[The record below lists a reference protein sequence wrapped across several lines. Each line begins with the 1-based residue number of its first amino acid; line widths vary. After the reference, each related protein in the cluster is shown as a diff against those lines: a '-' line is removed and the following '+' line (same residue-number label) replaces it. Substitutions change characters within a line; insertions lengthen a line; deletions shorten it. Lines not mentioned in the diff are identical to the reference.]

1 MALLLSK
8 TLDRVAHAL
17 FFIGV
22 CAGIL
27 MALMILS
34 SALLRYLAGAPL
46 SFSDELAG
54 LLFVTLAFTTFPEV
68 MLRSEHIKLSVLT
81 DRFGPV
87 LQRVCRF
94 AAGIIFITFSVVFI
108 YESWNFAD
116 FSRQIN
122 SRTDVSGLLLW
133 PWMALMPASLALCL
147 LIELRVL
154 FRGLRGDWV
163 GLMGVEQ

>member
-1 MALLLSK
+1 MGLFLSR
-8 TLDRVAHAL
+8 TLDRVTHAL

-68 MLRSEHIKLSVLT
+68 LLRTEHINLTVLT
-81 DRFGPV
+81 DRFGPF

-94 AAGIIFITFSVVFI
+94 AAGVIFITFAVVFI
-108 YESWNFAD
+108 YESWNFTD
-116 FSRQIN
+116 FSRQIE

-133 PWMALMPASLALCL
+133 PWMALMPLSLSLCL
-147 LIELRVL
+147 LIELRGL
-154 FRGLRGDWV
+154 LRGVKGDWV
-163 GLMGVEQ
+163 GLMGEQQ